1 MPRRDSNPQS
11 HQANGCKTHAL
22 DRSVTGI
29 GWCTYINIMRSVL
42 TKLVCNM
49 YFEQQGCR
57 TQVQMTKWLRCKGMH
72 PSKTAMRN
80 KTITNAWPKFCIGKH
95 GYQWTPWSIS
105 YKKTNSGTSFF
116 FKDTSQLRTLNEI
129 GRYLWLE
136 LKRGTGRRKS
146 RHLSQS
152 NVGQNWK
159 KARTPLIQEAKLSG
173 RDSKVLAPEYLSLPQ
188 RLHIWLYLVF
198 PFSLNRF
205 LAIGRRPVGFPV
217 VFTLKLKSNV

>member
-1 MPRRDSNPQS
+1 
-11 HQANGCKTHAL
+11 
-22 DRSVTGI
+22 
-29 GWCTYINIMRSVL
+29 MRWVL

-80 KTITNAWPKFCIGKH
+80 TTLSNAWPKFYIRKH
-95 GYQWTPWSIS
+95 GYQWTPRSIS
-105 YKKTNSGTSFF
+105 YKKDEFWTSFF

-136 LKRGTGRRKS
+136 LKWGTGRKKS
-146 RHLSQS
+146 CHLSQS

-159 KARTPLIQEAKLSG
+159 GHE
-173 RDSKVLAPEYLSLPQ
+173 
-188 RLHIWLYLVF
+188 H
-198 PFSLNRF
+198 NRF
-205 LAIGRRPVGFPV
+205 KRQSFLAEIR
-217 VFTLKLKSNV
+217 KC